1 MAEPLSAFVARRRPD
16 WQELEALLAR
26 HRARTLQL
34 SQVKVLDRLY
44 RRASA
49 DLAHAQAFYAGTDVA
64 RFLNQLCGKAY
75 SAIYQPPRE
84 RAAALRAFFLRELPA
99 TARAEGRFIAASA
112 ALLVLG
118 TLLGALVVAVEPRG
132 AELLVPPGVR
142 AAVAEHRMW
151 TDALLTA
158 IPGSVGAS
166 LIATNN
172 LTVTII
178 AFASGIFFGLGPV
191 YILASNGMSLGA
203 ITALCVREGL
213 GGPLFAF
220 IGAHGPI
227 ELSIIAVS
235 GGAGLMLGHAL
246 IDPGELPRGQ
256 VLRRRGQRA
265 VRLVLGC
272 APPLV
277 LAGFLEGFVD
287 PGELFPGWLK
297 IALGLV
303 LAALFWGY
311 LLGVGRAEGGADAD
325 SASAF

>member
-1 MAEPLSAFVARRRPD
+1 
-16 WQELEALLAR
+16 
-26 HRARTLQL
+26 
-34 SQVKVLDRLY
+34 
-44 RRASA
+44 
-49 DLAHAQAFYAGTDVA
+49 VA
-64 RFLNQLCGKAY
+64 RFLNQLCGRAY
-75 SAIYQPPRE
+75 ATIYQPPRE
-84 RAAALRAFFLRELPA
+84 RAAALRAFFLRQLPA

-112 ALLVLG
+112 GILVLG

-158 IPGSVGAS
+158 LPGSVGAS
-166 LIATNN
+166 MIATNN
-172 LTVTII
+172 LTVTIV
-178 AFASGIFFGLGPV
+178 AFASGIFFGLGPLFV
-191 YILASNGMSLGA
+191 LASNGMSLGA

-213 GGPLFAF
+213 GWPLFSF

-227 ELSIIAVS
+227 ELSIIAVA

-256 VLRRRGQRA
+256 MLRKRGRRA

-277 LAGFLEGFVD
+277 LAGVLEGFVD
-287 PGELFPGWLK
+287 PGDVFPGPLK
-297 IALGLV
+297 IALGIA

-311 LLGVGRAEGGADAD
+311 LLLVGRAAGGADTD